1 MLRHLQPHVMTDIS
15 SHPEMFYKKVFLK
28 VSQNSQEINCAK
40 VSFSCNFNKN
50 ETLKMVVSYEF
61 FGTAL
66 TSKYKRQMC
75 ANVSQEIV
83 YMFLVH
89 LNQNLFTRNTAAV
102 LRCD

>member
-1 MLRHLQPHVMTDIS
+1 
-15 SHPEMFYKKVFLK
+15 
-28 VSQNSQEINCAK
+28 
-40 VSFSCNFNKN
+40 
-50 ETLKMVVSYEF
+50 MVVSYEF
-61 FGTAL
+61 FGIAL
-66 TSKYKRQMC
+66 TSKYKRQTC